1 MGIVTPLFMA
11 PTICG
16 QYVARMT
23 DAIGQVLGP
32 GEGHHYE
39 ARRSQ
44 MLFKAIA
51 DQTSGD
57 FSLMERLLPPGGR
70 RPPPHRHTNCS
81 EAYFVLDGT
90 VAVSVDGEDRALA
103 PGDFLLVP
111 RGIAHTF
118 GNSSDRESRL
128 LVIHAPAMDE
138 YFAQLHEL
146 WGRDSPPT
154 TEEERALMSRFGM
167 TPA

>member
-1 MGIVTPLFMA
+1 
-11 PTICG
+11 
-16 QYVARMT
+16 
-23 DAIGQVLGP
+23 
-32 GEGHHYE
+32 
-39 ARRSQ
+39 
-44 MLFKAIA
+44 
-51 DQTSGD
+51 
-57 FSLMERLLPPGGR
+57 
-70 RPPPHRHTNCS
+70 
-81 EAYFVLDGT
+81 
-90 VAVSVDGEDRALA
+90 VSVDGEDRALA